1 MKRIEWTAESGKAV
15 ALTLATE
22 RTINADGDLVTVPDW
37 DLRLEVAGL
46 SAIYN
51 FQVAEHPTYG
61 TILDAGRIKVRVPAD
76 QAAAVKALVAEYRA
90 EVERRIDADLA
101 ASKEYDEGR
110 ERMRKVMGY

>member
-22 RTINADGDLVTVPDW
+22 RTINADGDLVTAPAW

-46 SAIYN
+46 SAIYD
-51 FQVAEHPTYG
+51 FQVAEHPTYSHP
-61 TILDAGRIKVRVPAD
+61 DAGRIKVRVPARPGRSG
-76 QAAAVKALVAEYRA
+76 QGAEYRA

-101 ASKEYDEGR
+101 VSKEYDEGR
-110 ERMRKVMGY
+110 ERMRRVMGY

>member
-1 MKRIEWTAESGKAV
+1 M
-15 ALTLATE
+15 ALTTDNQKLAQAIQGALLAFIE
-22 RTINADGDLVTVPDW
+22 HEIADYD
-37 DLRLEVAGL
+37 
-46 SAIYN
+46 

-101 ASKEYDEGR
+101 VSKEYDEGR
-110 ERMRKVMGY
+110 ERMRRVMGY